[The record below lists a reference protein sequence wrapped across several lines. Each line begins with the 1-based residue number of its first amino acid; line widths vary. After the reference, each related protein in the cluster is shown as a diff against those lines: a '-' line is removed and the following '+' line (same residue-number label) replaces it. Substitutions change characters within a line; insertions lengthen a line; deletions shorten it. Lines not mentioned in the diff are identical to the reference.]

1 MKSENSTWEYTFTPC
16 LFISSKK
23 SLQNVNVFMF
33 RVSEISPLIF
43 LLQYLAHL
51 SVKFKLDIIRKVC
64 TYLNFSYLVMW
75 KNVQALQRTVPMYH
89 FYRQGQTACRVVEY
103 SRDMSGV
110 SRGEG
115 G

>member
-1 MKSENSTWEYTFTPC
+1 MFILC
-16 LFISSKK
+16 LFINAKT
-23 SLQNVNVFMF
+23 SLLNINVLMF

-51 SVKFKLDIIRKVC
+51 SVKFKLDIMRKVC

-75 KNVQALQRTVPMYH
+75 KNVQALQMTVPMYH
-89 FYRQGQTACRVVEY
+89 FYRQGRTACGVVEY

-115 G
+115 GDRRTG